1 MIRTGVILAGGTGS
15 RIQPLTFSTSKHLL
29 PIFDKPVIFY
39 SLSILMLMKI
49 KNILIICNK
58 NDKKN
63 FKSLL
68 GDGLNFGVTIK
79 YALQDKPNGIPEAIN
94 ISKGFTKNQSFV
106 LMLGDNFLYGN
117 GLSTVLLNISKNFN
131 EGCNIFTYTV
141 KDPEKYGV
149 ISLGKDNKYEI
160 YEKPKKPKSNKAI
173 IGLYF
178 FDNKANKYYLDIKP
192 SSRGETEIVDIL
204 KKYNN
209 EKSLKSHH
217 FERGFAWMDTGTYS
231 DLLEASNFVRFI
243 EGRQNLKI
251 ACLEEIALNNK
262 WITKAE
268 IKKNINKRQSPYY
281 QYLRNVIS

>member
-1 MIRTGVILAGGTGS
+1 
-15 RIQPLTFSTSKHLL
+15 
-29 PIFDKPVIFY
+29 
-39 SLSILMLMKI
+39 MLMKI

-160 YEKPKKPKSNKAI
+160 YRGIERV
-173 IGLYF
+173 YVF
-178 FDNKANKYYLDIKP
+178 FA
-192 SSRGETEIVDIL
+192 
-204 KKYNN
+204 
-209 EKSLKSHH
+209 
-217 FERGFAWMDTGTYS
+217 F
-231 DLLEASNFVRFI
+231 
-243 EGRQNLKI
+243 
-251 ACLEEIALNNK
+251 
-262 WITKAE
+262 
-268 IKKNINKRQSPYY
+268 
-281 QYLRNVIS
+281 